1 MLSLHGSDVLYSAK
15 QKKNLHFQMRAMEL
29 FSVFNYS
36 LGEEKTEFGTA
47 VRVTNSLPFSS
58 PEAFL
63 TIFAM

>member
-1 MLSLHGSDVLYSAK
+1 
-15 QKKNLHFQMRAMEL
+15 MRAMEL